1 MANQLTFLY
10 PASDFDIVNTPLGVQ
25 NGWAEIDDPQDA
37 PDDLT
42 TIMACFV
49 HASQASV
56 GHVDFGFTAPPTGVT
71 IVSVKMKARVFIS
84 TAGPDAWDAYPAVTG
99 SVRPAGSTR
108 FFGTTIS
115 GINNHYNFNT
125 ATWTN
130 GTGPITYTFGTWTT
144 NPATGIAWTISDLQ
158 NLKAGLSGAAGDW
171 SLPTAGGNSPAF
183 DVTQLFLEVESA
195 PLAVNI
201 EPVRSLLSLYY
212 RLFGRRPPRFVDIDC
227 AERFAAVDVG
237 EEIEMSHPGGPAPD
251 GQGWREG
258 PGERRDLV
266 VLTREVNPMTGA
278 VKLRCADLRDNAC
291 LFFGSFRT
299 TLGYGPEYQGIP
311 MLHAG
316 GGPLSLVRAQTA
328 YIERPGDR
336 LFVAAASNLLKLS
349 ADGLAVEG
357 SLDKNWELNST
368 FSQGSGAAFTSWT
381 PATGGAGTIA
391 EDLGSWLFDETGLR
405 RSAKVVV
412 TVAGDIAQLS
422 QAVTPGN
429 VNFRVKFRFFSD
441 VGPTRLG
448 ILIRRA
454 SDSLDWNDSTGTW
467 VTAPLINFVAGATGL
482 GSFISKIIAPGSA
495 TTITVFAGFFA
506 VGGGAT
512 AATAHLY
519 SIELLTAGSI
529 YPGGTPVVTTT
540 ATVTRIADQVSLPNP
555 STGRVW
561 LAETGCFA
569 LGFIPMWNHTDLVD
583 GDIKVLLSVD
593 YVTGAKKD
601 VVYYKR
607 VSTTAGEYHYERAN
621 GSGAAADVV
630 IEVASS
636 DVPVRGVTARVGG
649 FWTDG
654 TGQLGYGALKHRLY
668 VKPTVAPVL
677 KSADGTVGSLAALA
691 GTSALWPGSNLG
703 LAGIN
708 FSDGF
713 MTFLETCQRVP
724 YETELYRKMG
734 L

>member
-37 PDDLT
+37 PDDLA

-49 HASQASV
+49 HSV
-56 GHVDFGFTAPPTGVT
+56 QNAAGHVDFGFTAPPTGVT

-144 NPATGIAWTISDLQ
+144 NPATGVAWTISDLQ

-183 DVTQLFLEVESA
+183 DITQLFLEVESA

-299 TLGYGPEYQGIP
+299 TLGYGPDYQGIP

-316 GGPLSLVRAQTA
+316 GGPLTVVRAQTA
-328 YIERPGDR
+328 YIERPGDG
-336 LFVAAASNLLKLS
+336 LFVDAASSFLKFAAS
-349 ADGLAVEG
+349 GLAVEG
-357 SLDKNWELNST
+357 SLDKNWLLNSSV
-368 FSQGSGAAFTSWT
+368 SQGSGTAFTSWT
-381 PATGGAGTIA
+381 NTAADAGTIA
-391 EDLGSWLFDETGLR
+391 GDLGSWLFDVTGLR
-405 RSAKVVV
+405 RSPKLTIGAA
-412 TVAGDIAQLS
+412 AGDQAYVS
-422 QAVTPGN
+422 QAVSPGN
-429 VNFRVKFRFFSD
+429 VNFRVRIRAYCDATPSRYWI
-441 VGPTRLG
+441 V
-448 ILIRRA
+448 IRRVTA
-454 SDSLDWNDSTGTW
+454 PTDWNDGTGAWAAATAFITPFST
-467 VTAPLINFVAGATGL
+467 VGL
-482 GSFISKIIAPGSA
+482 NSWTSKIITPGA
-495 TTITVFAGFFA
+495 AETITVF
-506 VGGGAT
+506 
-512 AATAHLY
+512 
-519 SIELLTAGSI
+519 
-529 YPGGTPVVTTT
+529 
-540 ATVTRIADQVSLPNP
+540 
-555 STGRVW
+555 TG
-561 LAETGCFA
+561 
-569 LGFIPMWNHTDLVD
+569 LG
-583 GDIKVLLSVD
+583 
-593 YVTGAKKD
+593 TGAGKS
-601 VVYYKR
+601 VV
-607 VSTTAGEYHYERAN
+607 
-621 GSGAAADVV
+621 
-630 IEVASS
+630 
-636 DVPVRGVTARVGG
+636 
-649 FWTDG
+649 
-654 TGQLGYGALKHRLY
+654 
-668 VKPTVAPVL
+668 
-677 KSADGTVGSLAALA
+677 
-691 GTSALWPGSNLG
+691 
-703 LAGIN
+703 
-708 FSDGF
+708 
-713 MTFLETCQRVP
+713 
-724 YETELYRKMG
+724 
-734 L
+734 